1 MREGYVPECFRA
13 TFFILIKL
21 LVKVHRASY
30 QQSTGIVYLISLF
43 IQNISPSLIGSNPPA
58 NSS

>member
-21 LVKVHRASY
+21 LVKVHRSKC
-30 QQSTGIVYLISLF
+30 TGMQACLELR
-43 IQNISPSLIGSNPPA
+43 NILNK
-58 NSS
+58 